1 MDARLKI
8 LFGPLSGQAIP
19 VLAGKLIIGREEDC
33 HLRPPSEFISRHHCV
48 LLLDAYTL
56 RIRDLGSKNGTYVNG
71 RRIGKG
77 ESILSHD
84 DFVSVGDF
92 VVQVDISPVMANVPN
107 GQPAASPPSLNGT
120 GVFDGDTL
128 QTMSP
133 GVVSTSS
140 APAAPMSPAPIQ
152 VIR

>member
-92 VVQVDISPVMANVPN
+92 VVQVDISPVMANVPS